1 MRHTF
6 IVFARFIIES
16 TRFLMQMLLSMDP
29 YHVDTL
35 IQLSDFLMHQ
45 DQSEPAVDLLE
56 RALYAC
62 QLGFHSCGFSG
73 NSYGSCR
80 MDYAVPQNR
89 SFFIA
94 IFRYLFYVA
103 SRGCYR
109 AALEYSK
116 VLFL

>member
-1 MRHTF
+1 
-6 IVFARFIIES
+6 
-16 TRFLMQMLLSMDP
+16 MDP

-35 IQLSDFLMHQ
+35 IQLSDYLMHQ

-62 QLGFHSCGFSG
+62 QLGSHSDFNIS
-73 NSYGSCR
+73 STGSCR
-80 MDYAVPQNR
+80 LDYAVPENR
-89 SFFIA
+89 SFYIA
-94 IFRYLFYVA
+94 IFRYLFYVG

-109 AALEYSK
+109 AALEYCK